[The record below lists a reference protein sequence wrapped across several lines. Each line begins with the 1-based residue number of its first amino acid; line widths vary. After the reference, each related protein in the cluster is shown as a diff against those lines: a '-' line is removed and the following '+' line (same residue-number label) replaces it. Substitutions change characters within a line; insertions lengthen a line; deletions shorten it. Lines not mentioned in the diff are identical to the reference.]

1 MTKGEETR
9 AAVLEQAFAMASR
22 LGLEGLTIGNLAEAA
37 GMSKSGLFAHFQSKE
52 ELQLRV
58 LETAVERFIET
69 VVAPALKEPR
79 GEPRVRAFFERW
91 MGWEQAKFQ
100 PGGCIF
106 VATANELDD
115 RPGPLRDRLVGY
127 QRDWLQALATAARIA
142 VEEGH
147 FRPDLDVRQFAHDL
161 YAVFLGYHYFSR
173 LMRDPEAEARARASF
188 EALLA
193 SSRAASGDSGRAPRR
208 APSRSNPRPAT
219 RADLPV

>member
-1 MTKGEETR
+1 MSKGEETR
-9 AAVLEQAFAMASR
+9 AAVLDEAFAMASR

-37 GMSKSGLFAHFQSKE
+37 GLSKSGLFAHFQSKE

-79 GEPRVRAFFERW
+79 GEPRVQAIFERW
-91 MGWEQAKFQ
+91 MAWEKAKFQ

-106 VATANELDD
+106 IATANELDD
-115 RPGPLRDRLVGY
+115 RPGPLRDRLVAC

-147 FRPDLDVRQFAHDL
+147 FRAGLDASQFAYDL
-161 YAVFLGYHYFSR
+161 YAVFLAYHHFSR
-173 LMRDPEAEARARASF
+173 LLRDPAAEARARASF
-188 EALLA
+188 EALLTSSRVASRA
-193 SSRAASGDSGRAPRR
+193 SSRAPIRSAPRP
-208 APSRSNPRPAT
+208 PSP
-219 RADLPV
+219 ADLPA

>member
-9 AAVLEQAFAMASR
+9 AAVLEEAFAMASR

-52 ELQLRV
+52 ELQLQV

-69 VVAPALKEPR
+69 VVAPGLKEPR

-91 MGWEQAKFQ
+91 MGWEKAKFQ

-115 RPGPLRDRLVGY
+115 RPGPLRDRLVAY

-147 FRPDLDVRQFAHDL
+147 FRADLDLSQFAHDL
-161 YAVFLGYHYFSR
+161 YAIFLAYHHFSR
-173 LMRDPEAEARARASF
+173 LLRDPEAEARARRSF
-188 EALLA
+188 EALLD
-193 SSRAASGDSGRAPRR
+193 SSRAPQPP
-208 APSRSNPRPAT
+208 APSRAGR
-219 RADLPV
+219 RA